1 MKKIFLP
8 ALILALFAGQLA
20 AQTEHQIEGK
30 HKIGLSFSS
39 FGSNNMLYFQ
49 SLEGAASY
57 NSDNFYVLGANY
69 TYSFNKT
76 LSIETGIEYAKHRI
90 IIEPNLPPNY
100 DAQPYSESF
109 SLLEIPFYIRADFLN
124 YFFVNTGTFI
134 TWHIQP
140 DNSVDSQSGMGAFL
154 GIAIKY
160 DFKQGL
166 SLFVNPYLK
175 AHSLIA
181 FQKSNHQLHLM
192 ETGFRFGITYR
203 L

>member
-1 MKKIFLP
+1 MKKMFLP
-8 ALILALFAGQLA
+8 VLILVLFAGQLV
-20 AQTEHQIEGK
+20 AQTKHQIERK

-39 FGSNNMLYFQ
+39 FGTNNMFYFQ
-49 SLEGAASY
+49 SLDGAASY
-57 NSDNFYVLGANY
+57 NSDNFYVFGVNY
-69 TYSFNKT
+69 IYSFNKT
-76 LSIETGIEYAKHRI
+76 LSIETGIEYAEHRI

-100 DAQPYSESF
+100 DVQPYGASF
-109 SLLEIPFYIRADFLN
+109 SLLEIPFYVRADFLK

-140 DNSVDSQSGMGAFL
+140 DDSVDSQSGIGTML
-154 GIAIKY
+154 GIALKY
-160 DFKQGL
+160 DFKRGV
-166 SLFVNPYLK
+166 SLFVNPYIK

-192 ETGFRFGITYR
+192 ETGFRFGISYR